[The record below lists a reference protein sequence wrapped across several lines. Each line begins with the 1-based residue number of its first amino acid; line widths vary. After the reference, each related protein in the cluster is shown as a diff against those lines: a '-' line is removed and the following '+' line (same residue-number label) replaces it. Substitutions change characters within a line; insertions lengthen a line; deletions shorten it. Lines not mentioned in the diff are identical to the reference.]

1 MLSRMSTLLDRLAEG
16 LEGRYAVEREIGRGG
31 MAVVFLAEDL
41 KHRRSVAIKV
51 LRPEVAPAL
60 GGERFLREI
69 EIAAQLSH
77 PNILA
82 LHDSGEASG
91 LLYFVMPYVDGE
103 SLRDMLTRVG
113 TLPLDEAVRVTT
125 QVADALS
132 YAHERGL
139 IHRDVKP
146 ENILF
151 HAGHAVVTDFGI
163 ARAVS
168 EAGGSRLTETG
179 LSLGTVAYMSPEQA
193 TGEVRLDA
201 RTDVYALGCV
211 LYECLAGAPPFA
223 GSTAQAVLARKIVD
237 DVPPLPTRHVD
248 VPPTVEHVVRR
259 SLARDADERFRTPA
273 ELSEALGR
281 AITATEI
288 ERDRIRTR
296 RARAARVAA
305 TALLLTGVG
314 GLGWWGTSLLSGPT
328 HQRLA
333 VLPIANG
340 LNDPGQDYFVE
351 GIHDALITELG
362 MAGVT
367 VIGRQSVM
375 RYRGTDTPVR
385 DIAREL
391 DLDAVLEGSARL
403 VGDSVA
409 VRVRLLDGRTESQ
422 LWAGSYD
429 DEVRNVM
436 SIYRDVTSEI
446 VREIRLALS
455 PEAETRLHVAAA
467 PQVDPQV
474 YEAILQ
480 GHFYRS
486 RITRESLETAQR
498 YFEFALERD
507 PRSAAAYAGLA
518 TVWVARAQN
527 GYVSMAE
534 AEPPREAALR
544 RALELDESLAEVHF
558 TIAATRTWND
568 WDWEGAGAAF
578 ARALELDP
586 SHAQTRAYYAH
597 YLHFMGRHDS
607 ATAQVERALE
617 LDPLDQLVQSLY
629 AMELMYE
636 RRFEFA
642 IDRLEEVLRTSP
654 RDPIA
659 LSTLRTAYHMT
670 GRHEQAMDIWRRS
683 YEGDPMRL
691 AALERGWEAG
701 GYSGALRAA
710 AEALEDQSR
719 TRFVTPWQ
727 IGTLYTRAGDAGRA
741 LDYLE
746 RAFEARDPNLPYLS
760 VDPIFDF
767 MRGEPRF
774 QALIRRLGLP
784 A

>member
-1 MLSRMSTLLDRLAEG
+1 MSSLLDRLAKG
-16 LEGRYAVEREIGRGG
+16 LEGRYTVEREIGRGG
-31 MAVVFLAEDL
+31 MAVVYLAEDV

-82 LHDSGEASG
+82 LHDSGEAAG

-103 SLRDMLTRVG
+103 SLRDRLVREG
-113 TLPLDEAVRVTT
+113 TLPLDEAVRVTR

-132 YAHERGL
+132 FAHERGL

-151 HAGHAVVTDFGI
+151 HAGHAVVADFGI

-168 EAGGSRLTETG
+168 DAGGSRLTETG

-193 TGEVRLDA
+193 TGETRLDA

-211 LYECLAGAPPFA
+211 LYECLAGAPPFP

-237 DVPPLPTRHVD
+237 EVPPLTARQHD
-248 VPPTVEHVVRR
+248 VPPTVELVLRR
-259 SLARDADERFRTPA
+259 ALARDAAQRYATPA
-273 ELSEALGR
+273 DLSAALST
-281 AITATEI
+281 AVTATEI
-288 ERDRIRTR
+288 ERER
-296 RARAARVAA
+296 RRRRRVRAWRVAA
-305 TALLLTGVG
+305 AALLLVALG
-314 GLGWWGTSLLSGPT
+314 GLGWWGTSILSGPAYE
-328 HQRLA
+328 RLA
-333 VLPIANG
+333 VLPISNPG
-340 LNDPGQDYFVE
+340 NDPGQDYFVE

-362 MAGVT
+362 LAGVT

-375 RYRGTDTPVR
+375 RYRGSDTPIR
-385 DIAREL
+385 AIAREL
-391 DLDAVLEGSARL
+391 GLDAVVEGSATL
-403 VGDSVA
+403 VGDSSLA
-409 VRVRLLDGRTESQ
+409 VSVRLLDARTEAQ
-422 LWAGSYD
+422 LWGGSYND
-429 DEVRNVM
+429 DIRNVM
-436 SIYRDVTSEI
+436 AIYRDVTREI
-446 VREIRLALS
+446 ASQIRLALS
-455 PEAETRLHVAAA
+455 PEAEARLRVAAA

-486 RITRESLETAQR
+486 RLTRASLETAQR
-498 YFEFALERD
+498 YFELALERD
-507 PRSAAAYAGLA
+507 PENAAAYAGLA
-518 TVWVARAQN
+518 TVWGGRAQN
-527 GYVSMAE
+527 GFLSVEE
-534 AEPPREAALR
+534 ASPPAEAALR
-544 RALELDESLAEVHF
+544 RALELGDDLAEVHY
-558 TIAATRTWND
+558 TLAGRRTWVD
-568 WDWEGAGAAF
+568 WDWEGAGRAF
-578 ARALELDP
+578 ERALELDP
-586 SHAQTRAYYAH
+586 NHAQTRAYYSH
-597 YLHFMGRHDS
+597 YLHYVGRPDE
-607 ATAQVERALE
+607 AVAQIERALE
-617 LDPLDQLVQSLY
+617 LDPLDPLVQGLY

-683 YEGDPMRL
+683 YEGDPARL

-710 AEALEDQSR
+710 AEALEAQSE
-719 TRFVTPWQ
+719 TSFVTPWQ
-727 IGTLYTRAGDAGRA
+727 IGTLYTRAGDAQRA

-767 MRGEPRF
+767 MREDPRF
-774 QALIRRLGLP
+774 QDLMRGLDLP
-784 A
+784 I

>member
-1 MLSRMSTLLDRLAEG
+1 MSSLLDRLAKG
-16 LEGRYAVEREIGRGG
+16 LEGRYTVEREIGRGG
-31 MAVVFLAEDL
+31 MAVVYLAEDV

-82 LHDSGEASG
+82 LHDSGEAAG

-103 SLRDMLTRVG
+103 SLRDRLVREG
-113 TLPLDEAVRVTT
+113 TLPLDEAVRVTR

-132 YAHERGL
+132 FAHERGL

-151 HAGHAVVTDFGI
+151 HAGHAVVADFGI

-168 EAGGSRLTETG
+168 DAGGSRLTETG

-193 TGEVRLDA
+193 TGETRLDA

-211 LYECLAGAPPFA
+211 LYECLAGAPPFP

-237 DVPPLPTRHVD
+237 EVPPLTARQHD
-248 VPPTVEHVVRR
+248 VPPTVELVLRR
-259 SLARDADERFRTPA
+259 ALARDAAQRYATPA
-273 ELSEALGR
+273 DLSAALST
-281 AITATEI
+281 AVTATEI
-288 ERDRIRTR
+288 ERDRRRRRRLRTWR
-296 RARAARVAA
+296 GAGA
-305 TALLLTGVG
+305 ALLLVALG
-314 GLGWWGTSLLSGPT
+314 GLGWWGTSILSGPAYE
-328 HQRLA
+328 RLA
-333 VLPIANG
+333 VLPISNPG
-340 LNDPGQDYFVE
+340 NDPAQDYFVE

-362 MAGVT
+362 LAGVT

-375 RYRGTDTPVR
+375 RYRGSDTPIR
-385 DIAREL
+385 AIAREL
-391 DLDAVLEGSARL
+391 GLDAVVEGSATL
-403 VGDSVA
+403 VGDSSLA
-409 VRVRLLDGRTESQ
+409 VSVRLLDARTEAQ
-422 LWAGSYD
+422 LWGGSYD
-429 DEVRNVM
+429 DDIRNVM
-436 SIYRDVTSEI
+436 AIYRDVTREI
-446 VREIRLALS
+446 ASQIRLALS
-455 PEAETRLHVAAA
+455 PEAEARLRVAAA
-467 PQVDPQV
+467 PQVDPQA

-486 RITRESLETAQR
+486 RLTRESLETAQR
-498 YFEFALERD
+498 YFERALEID
-507 PRSAAAYAGLA
+507 PENAAAYAGLA
-518 TVWVARAQN
+518 TVWGGRAQN
-527 GYVSMAE
+527 GFISVEEARPPAE
-534 AEPPREAALR
+534 AAVR
-544 RALELDESLAEVHF
+544 RALELGDDLAEVHY
-558 TIAATRTWND
+558 TLAGRRTWVD
-568 WDWEGAGAAF
+568 WDWEGAGRAF
-578 ARALELDP
+578 ERALELDP
-586 SHAQTRAYYAH
+586 NHAQTRAYYSH
-597 YLHFMGRHDS
+597 YLHYVGRPDE
-607 ATAQVERALE
+607 AVAQIERALE
-617 LDPLDQLVQSLY
+617 LDPLDPLVQGLY

-683 YEGDPMRL
+683 YEGDPARL

-710 AEALEDQSR
+710 AEALEAQSE
-719 TRFVTPWQ
+719 TSFVTPWQ
-727 IGTLYTRAGDAGRA
+727 IGTLYTRAGDAQRA

-767 MRGEPRF
+767 MREDPRF
-774 QALIRRLGLP
+774 QDLMRGLDLP
-784 A
+784 I